1 MPYSRN
7 IMSCVAYLSL
17 LPAPVAPRFS
27 QLWYFCH
34 LTLRGGDRREVNR
47 VWKTK
52 NSELR
57 LCVYHTT

>member
-7 IMSCVAYLSL
+7 NLALCDIYVTVA
-17 LPAPVAPRFS
+17 PPVAPRFS